1 MKKILLLEKEPEIK
15 KEYLSNLIDWWF
27 ELLNTSHDFDD
38 GEIFGLIV
46 RSGTIIDKYILEKY
60 KNIKFVFR
68 IWVWL
73 DNIDSN
79 LCKEK
84 WIAVFNSPGANSDS
98 VADLAIWGTLSLMRK
113 IKDISSFDQQ
123 NRFEYMWNELWDKN
137 ACIIWFGHVG
147 KKIYQ
152 RLVWF
157 WVNSFSVV
165 DPFVDRNEIE
175 KYMGCKK
182 HENIDEIWTKI
193 DILYINLPLN
203 KETDWYVDESLLGK
217 LNPDVKIVN
226 IARWWLI
233 NPDDLCEFLGT
244 NRSAWAYIDTDVNQ
258 QFKKLEN
265 LDNCIITPHI
275 GAMTQEADRRMHRLD
290 IKKILDL

>member
-15 KEYLSNLIDWWF
+15 KEYLSYLEDAGC
-27 ELLNTSHDFDD
+27 ELLKLGQDFDD

-46 RSGTIIDKYILEKY
+46 RSGVIIDKDILEKY
-60 KNIKFVFR
+60 KNIKFIFR

-98 VADLAIWGTLSLMRK
+98 VADIAIWGTLSLMRK
-113 IKDISSFDQQ
+113 IRDIDNINQQ
-123 NRFEYMWNELWDKN
+123 NRFEYMWHELWDKSV
-137 ACIIWFGHVG
+137 CMIWFGHVG

-157 WVNSFSVV
+157 GLNSFSIL
-165 DPFVDRNEIE
+165 DPFLSQDEVE
-175 KYMGCKK
+175 KYMGCTKYK
-182 HENIDEIWTKI
+182 NLDEIWTKI

-203 KETDWYVDESLLGK
+203 EETKGYINVEFLDK
-217 LNPDVKIVN
+217 LNSNIKIVN
-226 IARWWLI
+226 VARWWLVNI
-233 NPDDLCEFLGT
+233 CDLFKFLEKNKESG
-244 NRSAWAYIDTDVNQ
+244 AYIDSDVNED
-258 QFKKLEN
+258 FKSLNKLE
-265 LDNCIITPHI
+265 NCIITPHI
-275 GAMTQEADRRMHRLD
+275 GAMTQEADRRMHKFD